1 MIRHLRH
8 LIRGNITKFSFTSPG
23 FRTSC
28 GTVTGRHNICAT
40 LEYFATLTTSQP
52 KSVDRQSKLTRKQTV
67 WLRCSLPR
75 WHSTPNWSWR
85 KKKNDALGYIR
96 TTLWGSINAWSDNLI
111 LIKAQGVCERH
122 NRIRLQC
129 RPSAVFLKASNVNWQ
144 LYITHVLG
152 SRISWIEMSCVFGH
166 LHTRLTKT
174 LTQVMLLHNL
184 TLSFGIAE
192 MKV

>member
-1 MIRHLRH
+1 MDFSVKEVYVSGFLPTFRVLCDPNDESTKECWSPVKADKKTDSLAEVLAAKVAQHTE
-8 LIRGNITKFSFTSPG
+8 LIMEKEEKWCS
-23 FRTSC
+23 
-28 GTVTGRHNICAT
+28 
-40 LEYFATLTTSQP
+40 
-52 KSVDRQSKLTRKQTV
+52 
-67 WLRCSLPR
+67 WLY
-75 WHSTPNWSWR
+75 
-85 KKKNDALGYIR
+85 KDYIMG
-96 TTLWGSINAWSDNLI
+96 LSINAWSDNLI

-129 RPSAVFLKASNVNWQ
+129 WPSAVFLKASNVNWQ